1 MKSSP
6 FQIVLLAVFGA
17 LAVAGVLIFA
27 LVVSGGNSSAVG
39 PVTLWGTFDD
49 ARVTAVLRAAAETD
63 DRLSNV
69 TYVRKDPA
77 TYETDLVN
85 ALASGTGPD
94 LFFIRDDRAVFD
106 GAKTIHIP
114 FSSLSE
120 TQFKNTFL
128 DAARPFVASDG
139 VVAVPLVADPLVL
152 FWNKDFLAAAGM
164 TAPPRYWDEF
174 IAVGKRLTQQS
185 DAGVI
190 KQSAV
195 ALGEYDNIDNAQ
207 DILSAL
213 ILQAGGA
220 ITVADNT
227 GKLYSGLAPQQ
238 GSTGQ
243 PSLSALRFYTQF
255 ADPSQDDYSWNR
267 SLPESRTAFA
277 QGSVALYIGHAS
289 ESSLIASTNPNLN
302 YAMAPMPQVRD
313 ARPLNVATVY
323 GLAVPRTA
331 KNPLGGRTIAYILS
345 SPAISQGFA
354 TVFNMATALRG
365 VLSQATDVSK
375 AQASP
380 GTLQGLL
387 ASAPASDRD
396 LVNNQAYIASYWLNP
411 DPDATAQIFRA
422 MIEDTVSGA
431 SKPQDSLSRADKAL
445 NQLLGL

>member
-27 LVVSGGNSSAVG
+27 LVVSGGNNTAVG
-39 PVTLWGTFDD
+39 AVTLWGTFDES
-49 ARVTAVLRAAAETD
+49 RVTAVLRAASETD
-63 DRLSNV
+63 ERLNNV

-77 TYETDLVN
+77 TYESDLVN

-139 VVAVPLVADPLVL
+139 VIAVPLVADPLVL
-152 FWNKDFLAAAGM
+152 FWNKDLLAAAGM
-164 TAPPRYWDEF
+164 TTPPRYWDEF
-174 IAVGKRLTQQS
+174 LSVAQRLTVLTDS
-185 DAGVI
+185 GVI
-190 KQSAV
+190 KKSAV
-195 ALGEYDNIDNAQ
+195 ALGEYDNINNAE
-207 DILSAL
+207 DILSML

-220 ITVADNT
+220 IIVRDSA
-227 GKLYSGLAPQQ
+227 GKMYSGLAPQQ

-277 QGSVALYIGHAS
+277 QGTVALYIGHAS
-289 ESSLIASTNPNLN
+289 ESALIASTNPNLN
-302 YAMAPMPQVRD
+302 YAMAPVPQVRD

-323 GLAVPRTA
+323 ALAVPRTA
-331 KNPLGGRTIAYILS
+331 KNPLGGRTVAYILS
-345 SPAISQGFA
+345 SPSISQGFA

-365 VLSQATDVSK
+365 VLSQATDPSK
-375 AQASP
+375 ANAAP
-380 GTLQGLL
+380 GSLQGILN
-387 ASAPASDRD
+387 SAPTSDRD
-396 LVNNQAYIASYWLNP
+396 LVNSQAYIATAWLNP
-411 DPDATAQIFRA
+411 DPDATAQIFRG
-422 MIEDTVSGA
+422 MIVDTVSGA
-431 SKPQDSLSRADKAL
+431 SKPQDALSRADKAL